1 MHPHAC
7 TFGQSYTL
15 CFNLVFYATLWWGYY
30 SRSFAVWKGVAV
42 HVVPF
47 WVISQYLMWFTHFW
61 RKCGAPLPLAIL
73 GDVLLHW
80 LLLVVMLRHI
90 RRHEAPAWSGM
101 MLVVGV
107 AAAYSIVGDAA
118 TGGRLRTMYDV
129 PLATVLAI
137 YLPLLPLS
145 YLAIRT
151 VKSVEH

>member
-1 MHPHAC
+1 
-7 TFGQSYTL
+7 
-15 CFNLVFYATLWWGYY
+15 
-30 SRSFAVWKGVAV
+30 
-42 HVVPF
+42 
-47 WVISQYLMWFTHFW
+47 
-61 RKCGAPLPLAIL
+61 
-73 GDVLLHW
+73 
-80 LLLVVMLRHI
+80 MLRHI